1 MRELAARILRYADSI
16 DQDWSPEAVKSSY
29 GMFSRAARIERDAIG
44 LAQQAILEEMRSM
57 AREDAIGTEFVG
69 IPAWNML
76 LELFRQFAGGARV
89 STKSLQIISRCPE
102 TTALRIIDRLEKQGL
117 VERSVSHD
125 DKRFTFVTLTRDG
138 LIKVGSVLKR
148 FKG

>member
-1 MRELAARILRYADSI
+1 
-16 DQDWSPEAVKSSY
+16 
-29 GMFSRAARIERDAIG
+29 
-44 LAQQAILEEMRSM
+44 M